1 MAKSTVRGS
10 SAANELLTDAKSL
23 PPMGLDE
30 IPEVNKDP
38 MAGIPEYST
47 NNAR

>member
-1 MAKSTVRGS
+1 MAKSTVGPA
-10 SAANELLTDAKSL
+10 SAASELLPDAKALL
-23 PPMGLDE
+23 PLGLDE

-38 MAGIPEYST
+38 VAGIPEYST

>member
-1 MAKSTVRGS
+1 MARSAVGGS
-10 SAANELLTDAKSL
+10 SAANELSTDAKSL
-23 PPMGLDE
+23 LPIGLDE

-38 MAGIPEYST
+38 VAGIPEYST